1 MMTKKYCFICSML
14 PKISLTCLIFLLCV
28 VTAYTQTLL
37 KGSIKDEKGM
47 PIEFAT
53 VLVKGTNKGT
63 TSDLEGKF
71 EIPITP
77 SDKQLEV
84 GYVGFTTEIIDLT
97 GQNDLVITL
106 KEAMSVMQD
115 VVVTGYATQQKARLS
130 TAVASIGNKDFKD
143 QPVANVASSIQGK
156 ISGIQVTSPSGT
168 PGAGLLVSIRGAQNP
183 LYVVDGIPMLSESN
197 SALATSFDT
206 NGESVGQGQNISSIN
221 DINPNDIESID
232 ILKDASAAAI
242 YGARAANGV
251 VLITTKRGKS
261 GETSFSFN
269 AYTGIQQPVRKI
281 PFMSSE
287 QFISMINEA
296 RSNDLARY
304 NADKTVFGAGFDPEV
319 LTKPLNYSASGQNT
333 VWLDEVLRTA
343 PMNNYELSAR
353 GGTEKTRF
361 FLSGGYYDQQGIVIE
376 SAYKRLGA
384 RMNIDHS
391 VNDRFTIG
399 ANMSFT
405 HSQNRRSFNDNTYS
419 GILTNA
425 LGASPLMPVYEKD
438 GSYSAFEN
446 YQVGWLSDNPVKSAH
461 ELYGFTK
468 SYRFLGSTFGEYKL
482 TKDLKFRSVFSTD
495 FTTLN
500 DDFFASPITTD
511 GSAVGGKALN
521 SSYQGLVWL
530 NENILTYEK
539 SFGTNN
545 LSVLVG
551 STNQQNVSNRTSIAG
566 QGFPIGSGLQL
577 ASSAATIVPA
587 PASQIPAW
595 KLRSGF
601 GRINYDIAAKYL
613 FSATLRAD
621 ASSRFSKNQRIG
633 YFPSFSFGWNA
644 HEEGFLK
651 DHKTISF
658 LRVRASYGVTGDQ
671 EIGNFQ
677 NVSLWK
683 PSRYLGTSGLIQRN
697 LADPNLTW
705 QKNIGTDVGVDVEL
719 YKGAFSASLDFYTA
733 NRKDLLTLVP
743 IAGTTGF
750 SSMITNG
757 GEIEDKGVEF
767 SVTSRLVRT
776 TDMKL
781 STSFN
786 ITYQKNTIKSLLVDD
801 ELVSAYS
808 DINPTHIMKVGE
820 PVGSFWGVKYLGVDT
835 KTGSPMFD
843 DLNKDGQI
851 DADDAQIIGKARPDF
866 FGGWTTLLSYKGLD
880 ANISFQFSKGNMV
893 YNLIRPIYENLGY
906 GNDGGL
912 DQVLANNSTRI
923 LDRWQKAGDVTNTP
937 RFSFVEKNYIESSSQ
952 FVEDASFLR
961 VKSLN
966 IGYSFNTNKKWLK
979 SARLYTQAY
988 NLFTFTK
995 YSGFDPEVSSTGG
1008 NNDRTA
1014 GINYAAYPQ
1023 PRTITVGLNVG
1034 F

>member
-1 MMTKKYCFICSML
+1 MTKKYIL
-14 PKISLTCLIFLLCV
+14 PYPIFLRFSLCYLIFCAF
-28 VTAYTQTLL
+28 TTISSAQTTL
-37 KGSIKDEKGM
+37 KGTVKDEKGM

-53 VLVKGTNKGT
+53 ILIKGTNKGT
-63 TSDLEGKF
+63 TSDLDGRF
-71 EIPITP
+71 EVPISP
-77 SDKQLEV
+77 KDQQIEV
-84 GYVGFTTEIIDLT
+84 GYVGFTTETLDIA
-97 GQNDLVITL
+97 GQTRMEIVL
-106 KEAMSVMQD
+106 KEAISVMKD
-115 VVVTGYATQQKARLS
+115 VVVTGYATQQKSRLS

-143 QPVANVASSIQGK
+143 QPVTNVASSIQGK

-197 SALATSFDT
+197 SAIATSFDT
-206 NGESVGQGQNISSIN
+206 NGESVGAGQNISSIN

-261 GETSFSFN
+261 GETSFNFN

-287 QFISMINEA
+287 QFIAMINEA

-304 NADKTVFGAGFDPEV
+304 KADKTVFGKDFDPSV

-333 VWLDEVLRTA
+333 VWLDEVLRNA

-353 GGTEKTRF
+353 GGTDKTRF
-361 FLSGGYYDQQGIVIE
+361 FISGGYYDQQGIVIE

-391 VNDRFTIG
+391 VNDRFSIG
-399 ANMSFT
+399 ANMSFN

-419 GILTNA
+419 GIITNA
-425 LGASPLMPVYEKD
+425 LGASPLMPAYEKD
-438 GSYSAFEN
+438 GNYASFEK
-446 YQVGWLSDNPVKSAH
+446 YQANWLSDNPVKSAH

-468 SYRFLGSTFGEYKL
+468 SYRFLGSTFAEYKI
-482 TKDLKFRSVFSTD
+482 TNDLKFRSVFSTD

-530 NENILTYEK
+530 NENILTYQK
-539 SFGTNN
+539 SFGIHN
-545 LSVLVG
+545 LSVLLG
-551 STNQQNVSNRTSIAG
+551 STNQQNISSRTSIAG

-577 ASSAATIVPA
+577 ASSAATLVPA
-587 PASQIPAW
+587 PATQIPAW

-601 GRINYDIAAKYL
+601 GRINYDIAGKYL

-644 HEEGFLK
+644 HEEAFLK
-651 DHKTISF
+651 NHNTISF
-658 LRVRASYGVTGDQ
+658 LRLRASYGVTGDQ

-677 NVSLWK
+677 NTSLWK
-683 PSRYLGTSGLIQRN
+683 PARYLGVSGLAQRN

-705 QKNIGTDVGVDVEL
+705 QKNIGTDVGIDIEL
-719 YKGAFSASLDFYTA
+719 WKGSLSASLDFYSA
-733 NRKDLLTLVP
+733 NRKDLLSMVP

-750 SSMITNG
+750 SSLITNG
-757 GEIEDKGVEF
+757 GEIQDKGVEF
-767 SVTSRLVRT
+767 SITSRIIK
-776 TDMKL
+776 TDDLKL

-786 ITYQKNTIKSLLVDD
+786 FTYQKNTIKSLLVDD

-808 DINPTHIMKVGE
+808 DITPTHIMKVGE
-820 PVGSFWGVKYLGVDT
+820 SIGSFWGVKYLGVDT
-835 KTGSPMFD
+835 KTGSPMYE
-843 DLNKDGQI
+843 DLNKDGKI
-851 DADDAQIIGKARPDF
+851 DADDSQIIGKARPDF

-880 ANISFQFSKGNMV
+880 ASISFQFSKGNQV
-893 YNLIRPIYENLGY
+893 YNLIRPVYENLGY
-906 GNDGGL
+906 GNGGGL
-912 DQVLANNSTRI
+912 DQAFANNSTRV
-923 LDRWQKAGDVTNTP
+923 LNRWQKPGDVTDTP
-937 RFSFVEKNYIESSSQ
+937 RFSFIEKNYIESSSQ

-966 IGYSFNTNKKWLK
+966 IGYSFNAGNRKWFK

-1023 PRTITVGLNVG
+1023 PRTLTVGLNLG